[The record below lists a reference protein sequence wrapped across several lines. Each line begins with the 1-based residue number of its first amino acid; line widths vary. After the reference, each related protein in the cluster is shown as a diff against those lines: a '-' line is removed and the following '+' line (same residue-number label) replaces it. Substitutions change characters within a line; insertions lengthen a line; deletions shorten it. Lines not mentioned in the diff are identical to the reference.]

1 MEYTGRIID
10 VLDNNVST
18 NQTAKAA
25 GLLSTIPRKVVILA
39 AEPMQADGTFAE
51 FEKGM
56 YLGGH
61 TRMEAAIHVAKLSPS
76 TEFIIVGG
84 YNRPGQGD
92 PKTSDKVNSMAAF
105 MRSRVHKPR
114 LELVYSLPC
123 TRHNFIA
130 LYHHLQTTN
139 QKPGELGV
147 LSSGWHLTRAMEFAA
162 QAAQLFQ
169 HAEPIRFV
177 PLPAEQ
183 VLNVSIEEVVGDRL
197 AEYNARLAAER
208 RGICQIMDD
217 TYEDSCIKSSP
228 AIIQHVNLAL
238 I

>member
-1 MEYTGRIID
+1 
-10 VLDNNVST
+10 VST
-18 NQTAKAA
+18 TQTAKAA

-61 TRMEAAIHVAKLSPS
+61 TRMEAAVHVAKLIPS

-84 YNRPGQGD
+84 YNRPGEGD
-92 PKTSDKVNSMAAF
+92 PKTSNKVNSMAAF
-105 MRSRVHKPR
+105 MRAHIREPH

-123 TRHNFIA
+123 THHNFIA
-130 LYHHLQTTN
+130 LYHYLQITG
-139 QKPGELGV
+139 QRPEEIGL
-147 LSSGWHLTRAMEFAA
+147 LTSTWQIVRAMEFAS

-169 HAEPIRFV
+169 HIDPIRFTIF
-177 PLPAEQ
+177 PAEQ
-183 VLNVSIEEVVGDRL
+183 ILNTTVEAVVGDRMP
-197 AEYNARLAAER
+197 EYDKRMASER
-208 RGICQIMDD
+208 RGLGQIIDE
-217 TYEDSCIKSSP
+217 TYEDSCIKYSP